1 LEETPRLLLVVGLG
15 NPGPEYRLTR
25 HNAGFLVV
33 ERLSARL
40 GGRWRR
46 GLFANAEVARVV
58 LGGRAVALCKP
69 LTYMN
74 LTGRAVGPLMRR
86 EGLEP
91 ADLLL
96 VYDDM
101 DLPLGRLRIRP
112 GGGPGGHRGV
122 ASVLQAVGS
131 EEVAR
136 VRVGIGRPPDGVDAA
151 QYVLAPVPP
160 AERALWSEA
169 VERGADAVES
179 VILDGL
185 AVAMDRWNGRNS
197 G

>member
-1 LEETPRLLLVVGLG
+1 VLLVVGLG

-33 ERLSARL
+33 DRLAARHA
-40 GGRWRR
+40 GRWRR
-46 GLFANAEVARVV
+46 GLFANAEVARLNV
-58 LGGRAVALCKP
+58 GGRTVAACKP

-74 LTGRAVGPLMRR
+74 LSGRAVGPLCRR
-86 EGLEP
+86 EGLGP
-91 ADLLL
+91 GDVLL

-101 DLPLGRLRIRP
+101 DLPLGRLRVRP
-112 GGGPGGHRGV
+112 DGRAGGHRGV
-122 ASVLQAVGS
+122 ASVLQALGTEAVP
-131 EEVAR
+131 R

-169 VERGADAVES
+169 VEGAVDAVEA
-179 VILDGL
+179 VILGGL
-185 AVAMDRWNGRNS
+185 EAAMEKWNGRATL
-197 G
+197 

>member
-1 LEETPRLLLVVGLG
+1 MLLVVGLG

-33 ERLSARL
+33 ERLAARHA
-40 GGRWRR
+40 GRWRR
-46 GLFANAEVARVV
+46 GLFANAEVARLN

-74 LTGRAVGPLMRR
+74 LSGRAVGPLCRR
-86 EGLEP
+86 EGVGP
-91 ADLLL
+91 GDVLL

-112 GGGPGGHRGV
+112 DGRAGGHRGV
-122 ASVLQAVGS
+122 ASVLQVLGTEA
-131 EEVAR
+131 VAR

-160 AERALWSEA
+160 SQRALWSEA
-169 VERGADAVES
+169 VEQAAGAVES
-179 VILDGL
+179 AVMDGL
-185 AVAMDRWNGRNS
+185 AAAMENWNGRTTT
-197 G
+197 